1 MKWKNKGHEFDTA
14 YENMKK
20 LDKYYLF
27 GAGQYGQQIYEV
39 LNSEIMIAG
48 FIDNDSKKQG
58 GEYCQKPV
66 YSFEKIKKEMGET
79 TGIII
84 TVSPN
89 IHSTIAQQLK
99 EYGLIEGKDFFDM
112 AFFLTVYMSYKKN
125 QTYISSIS
133 FLPSTRCNLRCEA
146 CLNFTPYMKHFDER
160 PWDQIKAD
168 IDTFFSCIDYIM
180 LFHISGGEPMLY
192 PHMARLV
199 EYIDNHYRK
208 QIHTL
213 RTVTNGTI
221 LPKSELLKAL
231 SEHNVEVTVDDYREA
246 VPQSEETFKKLLVL
260 LESYGITYE
269 INKADEWIDLAPLTT
284 DHSNWSEE
292 KLQDKFERCHVP
304 WQELREGKI
313 YTCNYSSYA
322 MVAGLTKLDK
332 TEYFDLKTYT
342 QDKQKELI
350 EFRLGYSEKGY
361 TEFCK
366 HCSGYMDINPNIV
379 PPAKQ
384 LER

>member
-1 MKWKNKGHEFDTA
+1 MKWKNKGHEFDSA

-160 PWDQIKAD
+160 PWDRDQ
-168 IDTFFSCIDYIM
+168 
-180 LFHISGGEPMLY
+180 
-192 PHMARLV
+192 
-199 EYIDNHYRK
+199 
-208 QIHTL
+208 
-213 RTVTNGTI
+213 
-221 LPKSELLKAL
+221 
-231 SEHNVEVTVDDYREA
+231 
-246 VPQSEETFKKLLVL
+246 
-260 LESYGITYE
+260 
-269 INKADEWIDLAPLTT
+269 
-284 DHSNWSEE
+284 
-292 KLQDKFERCHVP
+292 
-304 WQELREGKI
+304 
-313 YTCNYSSYA
+313 
-322 MVAGLTKLDK
+322 
-332 TEYFDLKTYT
+332 
-342 QDKQKELI
+342 
-350 EFRLGYSEKGY
+350 
-361 TEFCK
+361 
-366 HCSGYMDINPNIV
+366 SGY
-379 PPAKQ
+379 
-384 LER
+384 